1 MLRTKLNQKIQF
13 LSYCKLGQNL
23 QTLFFQFE
31 LKTKC
36 LIEDKNVELQANLEE
51 FVGKEKGEDESD
63 SDDTDSGM
71 FQLSWW

>member
-1 MLRTKLNQKIQF
+1 MVLNPKIQF
-13 LSYCKLGQNL
+13 LSYCNLRQNL
-23 QTLFFQFE
+23 QALFFFQFE
-31 LKTKC
+31 FKTTC
-36 LIEDKNVELQANLEE
+36 LIGDLNVKLQANLEE